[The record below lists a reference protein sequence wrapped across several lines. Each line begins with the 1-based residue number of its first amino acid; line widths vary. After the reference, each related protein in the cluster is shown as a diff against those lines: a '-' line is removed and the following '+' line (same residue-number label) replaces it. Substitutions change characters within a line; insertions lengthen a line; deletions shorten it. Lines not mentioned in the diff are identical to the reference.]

1 MTKKIAV
8 LFGGSSL
15 EREISLKTG
24 KRILSAL
31 HKLQINAHGLD
42 LKTFP
47 IFLLKNYGFTDV
59 FIAVHGKGG
68 EDGTL
73 QSILDYMKLPYTG
86 SRMLPSA
93 IAMNKHI
100 TKMIWKAHQLPIY
113 PHFIV
118 QIQNFRKSN
127 FNNINKQCLQLTL
140 PCIIKPNG
148 IGSSIGVVKIN
159 HIDDLIPEIEI
170 ALQYS
175 SEILIEQYII
185 GTEYTVSILKNFTLP
200 VIKITPQDNFYNY
213 YNKYYNN
220 NNQYFCP
227 SGLSPNKENELSKL
241 ALKAW
246 QVLGCEGWGRIDV
259 IMNQQGHFYLLEVN
273 TIPGMTKKSL
283 YPQSAKQ
290 YGLSFEK
297 LILTIL
303 GTAR

>member
-8 LFGGSSL
+8 LYGGNSL

-47 IFLLKNYGFTDV
+47 IFLLKNYGFTNV

-68 EDGTL
+68 EDGKI

-93 IAMNKHI
+93 ITMNKHI
-100 TKMIWKAHQLPIY
+100 TKMIWKAYRLPIY

-118 QIQNFRKSN
+118 QKKNFIKSN

-140 PCIIKPNG
+140 PCIIKPNYT
-148 IGSSIGVVKIN
+148 GSSIGVVKIN

-175 SEILIEQYII
+175 NEILIEQFIL
-185 GTEYTVSILKNFTLP
+185 GTEYTVGILKNFTLP
-200 VIKITPQDNFYNY
+200 TIKIVPQDHFYNY
-213 YNKYYNN
+213 HNKYYN

-227 SGLSPNKENELSKL
+227 SGLSHNKESELSKL
-241 ALKAW
+241 VLKAW

-259 IMNQQGHFYLLEVN
+259 IMDQQGHFNLLEVN

-290 YGLSFEK
+290 YGLSFKE
-297 LILTIL
+297 LVLTIL
-303 GTAR
+303 DTAR